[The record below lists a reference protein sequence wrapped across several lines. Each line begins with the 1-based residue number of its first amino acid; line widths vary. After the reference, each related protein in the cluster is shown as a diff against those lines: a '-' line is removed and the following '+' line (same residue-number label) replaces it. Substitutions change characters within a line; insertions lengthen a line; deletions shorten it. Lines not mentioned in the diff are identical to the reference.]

1 NSGKSTIISR
11 ISAAK
16 PKIAD
21 YPFTTL
27 TSNLGVVTV
36 DDEDFVIADV
46 PGLIKGAHKGT
57 GLGDKFLRHI
67 TRSLVLAVNLNL
79 EFKN

>member
-1 NSGKSTIISR
+1 MST

-27 TSNLGVVTV
+27 VPNLGVVSAGEHTFTV
-36 DDEDFVIADV
+36 ADV
-46 PGLIKGAHKGT
+46 PGLIPAHPPVAGWAWT
-57 GLGDKFLRHI
+57 SCVTSSAARF
-67 TRSLVLAVNLNL
+67 SCM
-79 EFKN
+79 